1 MAKALVFE
9 FQIKTDDGKSL
20 KPIKV
25 EAKNVNEALMKLGGQ
40 AEKTTKKL
48 RSMSNIVILDGVQSA
63 VQSLQSA
70 MQGLTRAYA
79 IQQEAETKLAS
90 NMRNTIGASD
100 AEIQSIKDLCSA
112 QQQLGVIGDE
122 VQLAGAQELAVHV
135 RRTETL
141 KTLIPAMNDMIA
153 KEKGLSATQESA
165 TNIAKMLGKVMDGQ
179 VTVLRRYGIT
189 ASDAQLEILKLGT
202 EEERAA
208 VLSQL
213 IADKMGGVNRE
224 LAKTSSG
231 QMQQLTNALGDVAE
245 QVGSVATVAM
255 PYVAMAAQLTTA
267 YTGFM
272 KLTTG
277 IKAATTAFVAFNAVT
292 KASVIGVIVAALAGG
307 IAYLSSVTGEA
318 TESVKKLTAAEQA
331 AADAAEAMRS
341 VNSEAAN
348 AGITARTEL
357 EKYIGTIENF
367 KGTKV
372 QEKKLVD
379 ELNAKYGTT
388 MGYFRSLSEWYKA
401 LKANSEAY
409 CKQLVNEAKA
419 RLLADQIAKQEMA
432 AHDLVYDENGNKRK
446 YDNKRET
453 EEREGVYET
462 SHSKHKNWKRKWKVG
477 IAGTSEVEKKQAE
490 YNQII
495 QNINHSREQ
504 LQELLQQPVEMP
516 VMGSATPVGGE
527 GGAGGSALSKIIN
540 PEGLAENFT
549 NLQQFEN
556 RLSFLRESAKTASH
570 EQLMVIQ
577 QMIEETERLKDIFEG
592 KSEDFKW
599 GSDGGTIRKV
609 RKLEP
614 TAITIPVKIVAEP
627 PKDLEG
633 TGSVNE
639 EMKETVKASDLVSQ
653 SLGGVSSIIGNLSG
667 TLGESAGAW
676 TNYIANILQSVS
688 KAIPALTALTAAKAA
703 ASAADVPIIG
713 YIAAGA
719 AIASV
724 LASFAALPK
733 FADGGIAYGPTVGL
747 FGEYPGAA
755 NNPEVVAPLN
765 RLQSLIEPAWSGMPD
780 SLITRVSG
788 RDLEII
794 LRKRNRFKSR
804 I

>member
-40 AEKTTKKL
+40 AEKATKKL

-135 RRTETL
+135 RHTETL

-189 ASDAQLEILKLGT
+189 ASDAQLEVLKLGT

-231 QMQQLTNALGDVAE
+231 QVQQLTNAMGDLGE
-245 QVGSVATVAM
+245 QVGGVLTKVQ

-267 YTGFM
+267 TTGFI

-277 IKAATTAFVAFNAVT
+277 IKGATTAFMAFNAVT
-292 KASVIGVIVAALAGG
+292 KASIVGGIVAALAGG
-307 IAYLSSVTGEA
+307 MAYLSSVTGEA

-331 AADAAEAMRS
+331 AADAAEAMRR
-341 VNSEAAN
+341 VNTEAAN

-432 AHDLVYDENGNKRK
+432 AHDIVYDENGNKRQ
-446 YDNKRET
+446 YDNKREVTKVTKGSKYFGKADEVYHT
-453 EEREGVYET
+453 EY
-462 SHSKHKNWKRKWKVG
+462 VG

-516 VMGSATPVGGE
+516 VMGSATPVGFAGGE
-527 GGAGGSALSKIIN
+527 GGPALSKIIN

-577 QMIEETERLKDIFEG
+577 EMIEETERLKDIFEG

-599 GSDGGTIRKV
+599 GSNGGTIRKV
-609 RKLEP
+609 RKLET
-614 TAITIPVKIVAEP
+614 TAITIPAKIVAEP

-633 TGSVNE
+633 TGSLSE

-733 FADGGIAYGPTVGL
+733 FAEGGIAYGPTVGL

-765 RLQSLIEPAWSGMPD
+765 KLQSLIEPAWSGMPD
-780 SLITRVSG
+780 SLTTRVSG

-794 LRKRNRFKSR
+794 LRKWNRFKSR

>member
-1 MAKALVFE
+1 MVTIA
-9 FQIKTDDGKSL
+9 
-20 KPIKV
+20 
-25 EAKNVNEALMKLGGQ
+25 
-40 AEKTTKKL
+40 
-48 RSMSNIVILDGVQSA
+48 DGVQSA

-135 RRTETL
+135 RHTETL

-231 QMQQLTNALGDVAE
+231 QVQQLTNAMGDLGE
-245 QVGSVATVAM
+245 QVGGVLTKVQ
-255 PYVAMAAQLTTA
+255 PYVAMAAHLTTA
-267 YTGFM
+267 TTGFI

-277 IKAATTAFVAFNAVT
+277 IKGATTAFMAFNAVT
-292 KASVIGVIVAALAGG
+292 KASIVGVIVAALAGG

-331 AADAAEAMRS
+331 AADAAEAMRR
-341 VNSEAAN
+341 VNTEAAN

-432 AHDLVYDENGNKRK
+432 AHDIVYDENGNKRQ

-453 EEREGVYET
+453 EERTGKYYAG
-462 SHSKHKNWKRKWKVG
+462 HRKRWLVG
-477 IAGTSEVEKKQAE
+477 KTGTSEVEKKQAE

-504 LQELLQQPVEMP
+504 LQEILQQPVEMP
-516 VMGSATPVGGE
+516 VMGSATPVGFAGGE
-527 GGAGGSALSKIIN
+527 GGPALSKIIN

-577 QMIEETERLKDIFEG
+577 EMIEETERLKDIFEG

-599 GSDGGTIRKV
+599 GSNGGTIRKV
-609 RKLEP
+609 RKLET
-614 TAITIPVKIVAEP
+614 TAITIPAKIVAEP

-633 TGSVNE
+633 TGSLSE

-733 FADGGIAYGPTVGL
+733 FAEGGIVYGPTVGL

-765 RLQSLIEPAWSGMPD
+765 KLQSLIEPAWSGMPD
-780 SLITRVSG
+780 SLITRISG

>member
-40 AEKTTKKL
+40 AEKATKKL

-135 RRTETL
+135 RHTETL

-189 ASDAQLEILKLGT
+189 ASDAQLEVLKLGT

-231 QMQQLTNALGDVAE
+231 QVQQLTNAMGDLGE
-245 QVGSVATVAM
+245 QVGGVLTKVQ

-267 YTGFM
+267 TTGFI

-277 IKAATTAFVAFNAVT
+277 IKGATTAFMAFNAVT
-292 KASVIGVIVAALAGG
+292 KASIVGGIVAALAGG

-331 AADAAEAMRS
+331 AADAAEAMRR
-341 VNSEAAN
+341 VNTEAAN

-432 AHDLVYDENGNKRK
+432 AHDIVYDENGNKRQ
-446 YDNKRET
+446 YDNKREVTKVTKGSKYFGKADEVYHT
-453 EEREGVYET
+453 EY
-462 SHSKHKNWKRKWKVG
+462 VG
-477 IAGTSEVEKKQAE
+477 IAGTSEVEQKQAE

-516 VMGSATPVGGE
+516 VMGSATPVGFAGGE
-527 GGAGGSALSKIIN
+527 GGPALSKIIN

-577 QMIEETERLKDIFEG
+577 EMIEETERLKDIFEG

-599 GSDGGTIRKV
+599 GSNGGTIRKV
-609 RKLEP
+609 RKLET
-614 TAITIPVKIVAEP
+614 TAITIPAKIVAEP

-633 TGSVNE
+633 TGSLSE

-733 FADGGIAYGPTVGL
+733 FAEGGIAYGPTVGL

-765 RLQSLIEPAWSGMPD
+765 TLQSLIEPAWSGMPD
-780 SLITRVSG
+780 SLTTRVSG
-788 RDLEII
+788 HDLEII

>member
-40 AEKTTKKL
+40 AEKATKKL

-135 RRTETL
+135 RHTETL

-165 TNIAKMLGKVMDGQ
+165 TNIAKILGKVMDGQ

-231 QMQQLTNALGDVAE
+231 QVQQLTNAMGDLGE
-245 QVGSVATVAM
+245 QVGGVLTKVQ

-267 YTGFM
+267 TTGFI

-277 IKAATTAFVAFNAVT
+277 IKGATTAFMAFNAVT
-292 KASVIGVIVAALAGG
+292 KASIVGGIVAALAGG
-307 IAYLSSVTGEA
+307 MAYLSSVTGEA

-432 AHDLVYDENGNKRK
+432 AHDIVYDENGNKRQ

-453 EEREGVYET
+453 EERTGEYYAG
-462 SHSKHKNWKRKWKVG
+462 HRKRWLVG
-477 IAGTSEVEKKQAE
+477 KTGTSEVEQKQAE

-516 VMGSATPVGGE
+516 VMGSATPVGFAGGE
-527 GGAGGSALSKIIN
+527 GGPALSKIIN

-577 QMIEETERLKDIFEG
+577 EMIEETERLKDIFEG

-599 GSDGGTIRKV
+599 GSNGGTIRKV
-609 RKLEP
+609 RKLET
-614 TAITIPVKIVAEP
+614 TAITIPAKIVAEA
-627 PKDLEG
+627 PKDLED
-633 TGSVNE
+633 TGSLNE

-653 SLGGVSSIIGNLSG
+653 SLDGVSSIIGNLSG

-733 FADGGIAYGPTVGL
+733 FAEGGIAYGPTVGL

-765 RLQSLIEPAWSGMPD
+765 KLQSLIEPAWSGMPD
-780 SLITRVSG
+780 SLITRISG

>member
-40 AEKTTKKL
+40 AEKATKKL

-135 RRTETL
+135 RHTETL

-189 ASDAQLEILKLGT
+189 ASDAQLEVLKLGT

-231 QMQQLTNALGDVAE
+231 QVQQLTNAMGDLGE
-245 QVGSVATVAM
+245 QVGGVLTKVQ

-267 YTGFM
+267 TTGFI

-277 IKAATTAFVAFNAVT
+277 IKGATTAFMAFNAVT
-292 KASVIGVIVAALAGG
+292 KASIVGVIVAALAGG

-331 AADAAEAMRS
+331 AADAAEAMRR
-341 VNSEAAN
+341 VNTEAAN

-432 AHDLVYDENGNKRK
+432 AHDIVYDENGNKRQ
-446 YDNKRET
+446 YDNKREVTKVTKGSKYFGKADEVYHT
-453 EEREGVYET
+453 EY
-462 SHSKHKNWKRKWKVG
+462 VG

-516 VMGSATPVGGE
+516 VMGSATPVGFAGGE
-527 GGAGGSALSKIIN
+527 GGSALSKIIN

-577 QMIEETERLKDIFEG
+577 EMIEETERLKDIFEG

-599 GSDGGTIRKV
+599 GSNGGTIRKV
-609 RKLEP
+609 RKLET
-614 TAITIPVKIVAEP
+614 TAITIPAKIVAEP

-633 TGSVNE
+633 TGSLSE

-688 KAIPALTALTAAKAA
+688 QAIPALTALTAAKAA

-733 FADGGIAYGPTVGL
+733 FAEGGIAYGPTVGL

-765 RLQSLIEPAWSGMPD
+765 KLQSLIEPAWSGMPD
-780 SLITRVSG
+780 SLITRISG

-794 LRKRNRFKSR
+794 LRKWNRFKSR

>member
-40 AEKTTKKL
+40 AEKATKKL

-135 RRTETL
+135 RHTETL

-189 ASDAQLEILKLGT
+189 ASDAQLEVLKLGT

-231 QMQQLTNALGDVAE
+231 QVQQLTNAMGDLGE
-245 QVGSVATVAM
+245 QVGGVLTKVQ

-267 YTGFM
+267 TTGFI

-277 IKAATTAFVAFNAVT
+277 IKGATTAFMAFNAVT
-292 KASVIGVIVAALAGG
+292 KASIVGVIVAALAGG

-331 AADAAEAMRS
+331 AADAAEAMRR
-341 VNSEAAN
+341 VNTEAAN

-432 AHDLVYDENGNKRK
+432 AHDIVYDENGNKRQ
-446 YDNKRET
+446 YDNKREVTKVTKGSKYFGKADEVYHT
-453 EEREGVYET
+453 EY
-462 SHSKHKNWKRKWKVG
+462 VG

-516 VMGSATPVGGE
+516 VMGSATPVGFAGGE
-527 GGAGGSALSKIIN
+527 GGPALSKIIN

-577 QMIEETERLKDIFEG
+577 EMIEETERLKDIFEG

-599 GSDGGTIRKV
+599 GSNGGTIRKV
-609 RKLEP
+609 RKLET
-614 TAITIPVKIVAEP
+614 TAITIPAKIVAEP

-633 TGSVNE
+633 TGSLSE

-676 TNYIANILQSVS
+676 TNYIANIIQSVS

-733 FADGGIAYGPTVGL
+733 FAEGGIAYGPTVGL

-765 RLQSLIEPAWSGMPD
+765 KLQSLIEPAWSGMPD
-780 SLITRVSG
+780 SLTTRVSG

>member
-40 AEKTTKKL
+40 AEKATKKL

-135 RRTETL
+135 RHTETL

-189 ASDAQLEILKLGT
+189 ASDAQLEVLKLGT

-231 QMQQLTNALGDVAE
+231 QVQQLTNALGDLGE
-245 QVGSVATVAM
+245 QVGGVLTKVQ

-267 YTGFM
+267 TTGFI

-277 IKAATTAFVAFNAVT
+277 IKGATTAFMAFNAVT
-292 KASVIGVIVAALAGG
+292 KASIVGVIVAALAGG

-331 AADAAEAMRS
+331 AADAAEAMRR
-341 VNSEAAN
+341 VNTEAAN

-401 LKANSEAY
+401 LKANSEGY

-432 AHDLVYDENGNKRK
+432 AHDIVYDENGNKRQ
-446 YDNKRET
+446 YDNKREVTKVTKGSKYFGKADEVYHT
-453 EEREGVYET
+453 EY
-462 SHSKHKNWKRKWKVG
+462 VG

-516 VMGSATPVGGE
+516 VMGSATPVGFAGGE
-527 GGAGGSALSKIIN
+527 GGPALSKIIN

-577 QMIEETERLKDIFEG
+577 EMIEETERLKDIFEG

-599 GSDGGTIRKV
+599 GSNGGTIRKV
-609 RKLEP
+609 RKLET
-614 TAITIPVKIVAEP
+614 TAITIPAKIVAEP

-633 TGSVNE
+633 TGSLSE

-688 KAIPALTALTAAKAA
+688 QAIPALTALTAAKAA

-733 FADGGIAYGPTVGL
+733 FAEGGIAYGPTVGL

-765 RLQSLIEPAWSGMPD
+765 KLQSLIEPAWSGMPD
-780 SLITRVSG
+780 SLTTRVSG

-794 LRKRNRFKSR
+794 LRKQNRFKSR

>member
-40 AEKTTKKL
+40 AEKATKKL

-135 RRTETL
+135 RHTETL

-231 QMQQLTNALGDVAE
+231 QVQQLTNAMGDLGE
-245 QVGSVATVAM
+245 QVGGVLTKVQ

-267 YTGFM
+267 TTGFI

-277 IKAATTAFVAFNAVT
+277 IKGATTAFMAFNAVT
-292 KASVIGVIVAALAGG
+292 KASIVGVIVAALAGG
-307 IAYLSSVTGEA
+307 MAYLSSVTGEA

-331 AADAAEAMRS
+331 AADAAEAMRR
-341 VNSEAAN
+341 VNTEAAN

-409 CKQLVNEAKA
+409 CKQLANEAKA

-432 AHDLVYDENGNKRK
+432 AHDIVYDENGNKRQ

-453 EEREGVYET
+453 EERTGEYYAG
-462 SHSKHKNWKRKWKVG
+462 HRKRWLVG
-477 IAGTSEVEKKQAE
+477 KTGTSEVEKKQAE

-516 VMGSATPVGGE
+516 VMGSATPVGFAGGE
-527 GGAGGSALSKIIN
+527 GGPALSKIIN

-577 QMIEETERLKDIFEG
+577 EMIEETERLKDIFEG

-599 GSDGGTIRKV
+599 GSNGGTIRKV
-609 RKLEP
+609 RKLET
-614 TAITIPVKIVAEP
+614 TAITIPAKIVAEP

-633 TGSVNE
+633 TGSLSE

-653 SLGGVSSIIGNLSG
+653 SLDGVSSIIGNLSG

-733 FADGGIAYGPTVGL
+733 FAEGGIAYGPTVGL

-765 RLQSLIEPAWSGMPD
+765 KLQSLIEPAWSGMPD
-780 SLITRVSG
+780 SLTTRVSG

-794 LRKRNRFKSR
+794 LRKQNRFKSR

>member
-40 AEKTTKKL
+40 AEKATKKL

-135 RRTETL
+135 RHTETL

-189 ASDAQLEILKLGT
+189 ASDAQLEVLKLGT

-231 QMQQLTNALGDVAE
+231 QVQQLTNALGDLGE
-245 QVGSVATVAM
+245 QVGGVLTKVQ

-267 YTGFM
+267 TTGFI

-277 IKAATTAFVAFNAVT
+277 IKGATTAFMAFNAVT
-292 KASVIGVIVAALAGG
+292 KASIVGVIVAALAGG

-331 AADAAEAMRS
+331 AADAAEAMRR
-341 VNSEAAN
+341 VNTEAAN

-432 AHDLVYDENGNKRK
+432 AHDIVYDENGNKRQ
-446 YDNKRET
+446 YDNKREVTKVTKGSKYFGKADEVYHT
-453 EEREGVYET
+453 EY
-462 SHSKHKNWKRKWKVG
+462 VG

-516 VMGSATPVGGE
+516 VMGSATPVGFAGGE
-527 GGAGGSALSKIIN
+527 GGPALSKIIN

-577 QMIEETERLKDIFEG
+577 EMIEETERLKDIFEG

-599 GSDGGTIRKV
+599 GSNGGTIRKV
-609 RKLEP
+609 RKLET
-614 TAITIPVKIVAEP
+614 TAITIPAKIVAEP

-633 TGSVNE
+633 TGSLSE

-676 TNYIANILQSVS
+676 ANYIANILQSVS
-688 KAIPALTALTAAKAA
+688 QAIPALTALTAAKAA

-733 FADGGIAYGPTVGL
+733 FAEGGIAYGPTVGL

-765 RLQSLIEPAWSGMPD
+765 KLQSLIEPAWSGMPD
-780 SLITRVSG
+780 SLTTRVSG

-794 LRKRNRFKSR
+794 LRKWNRFKSR

>member
-40 AEKTTKKL
+40 AEKATKKL

-135 RRTETL
+135 RHTETL

-189 ASDAQLEILKLGT
+189 ASDAQLEVLKLGT
-202 EEERAA
+202 EAERAA

-231 QMQQLTNALGDVAE
+231 QVQQLTNAMGDLGE
-245 QVGSVATVAM
+245 QVGGVLTKVQ

-267 YTGFM
+267 TTGFI

-277 IKAATTAFVAFNAVT
+277 IKGATTAFMAFNAVT
-292 KASVIGVIVAALAGG
+292 KASIVGVIVAALAGG

-318 TESVKKLTAAEQA
+318 TASVKKLSAAEQA
-331 AADAAEAMRS
+331 AADAAEAMRR
-341 VNSEAAN
+341 VNTEAAN

-432 AHDLVYDENGNKRK
+432 AHDIVYDENGNKRQ
-446 YDNKRET
+446 YDNKREVTKVTKGSKYFGKADEVYHT
-453 EEREGVYET
+453 EY
-462 SHSKHKNWKRKWKVG
+462 VG

-516 VMGSATPVGGE
+516 VMGSVTPVGFAGGE
-527 GGAGGSALSKIIN
+527 GGPALSKIIN

-577 QMIEETERLKDIFEG
+577 EMIEETERLKDIFEG

-599 GSDGGTIRKV
+599 GSNGGTIRKV
-609 RKLEP
+609 RKLET
-614 TAITIPVKIVAEP
+614 TAITIPAKIVAEP

-633 TGSVNE
+633 TGSLSE

-733 FADGGIAYGPTVGL
+733 FAEGGIAYGPTVGL

-765 RLQSLIEPAWSGMPD
+765 KLQSLIEPAWSGMPD

-794 LRKRNRFKSR
+794 LRKWNRFKSR

>member
-40 AEKTTKKL
+40 AEKATKKL

-135 RRTETL
+135 RHTETL

-189 ASDAQLEILKLGT
+189 ASDAQLEVLKLGT

-231 QMQQLTNALGDVAE
+231 QVQQLTNALGDLGE
-245 QVGSVATVAM
+245 QVGGVLTKVQ

-267 YTGFM
+267 TTGFI

-277 IKAATTAFVAFNAVT
+277 IKGATTAFMAFNAVT
-292 KASVIGVIVAALAGG
+292 KASIVGVIVAALAGG

-331 AADAAEAMRS
+331 AADAAEAMRR
-341 VNSEAAN
+341 VNTEAAN

-432 AHDLVYDENGNKRK
+432 AHDIVYDENGNKRQ

-453 EEREGVYET
+453 EERTGEYYAG
-462 SHSKHKNWKRKWKVG
+462 HRKRWLVG
-477 IAGTSEVEKKQAE
+477 KTGTSEVEKKQAE

-504 LQELLQQPVEMP
+504 LQEILQQPVEMP
-516 VMGSATPVGGE
+516 VMGSATPVGFAGGE
-527 GGAGGSALSKIIN
+527 GGPALSKIIN

-577 QMIEETERLKDIFEG
+577 EMIEETERLKDIFEG

-599 GSDGGTIRKV
+599 GSNGGTIRKV
-609 RKLEP
+609 RKLET
-614 TAITIPVKIVAEP
+614 TAITIPAKIVAEP

-633 TGSVNE
+633 TGSLSE

-733 FADGGIAYGPTVGL
+733 FAEGGIVYGPTVGL

-765 RLQSLIEPAWSGMPD
+765 DLQSLIEPAWSGMPD
-780 SLITRVSG
+780 SLTTRVSG

-794 LRKRNRFKSR
+794 LRKHNRFKSR

>member
-40 AEKTTKKL
+40 AEKATKKL

-135 RRTETL
+135 RHTETL

-189 ASDAQLEILKLGT
+189 ASDAQLEVLKLGT

-231 QMQQLTNALGDVAE
+231 QVQQLTNALGDLGE
-245 QVGSVATVAM
+245 QVGGVLTKVQ

-267 YTGFM
+267 TTGFI

-277 IKAATTAFVAFNAVT
+277 IKGATTAFMAFNAVT
-292 KASVIGVIVAALAGG
+292 KASIVGVIVAALAGG

-331 AADAAEAMRS
+331 AADAAEAMRR
-341 VNSEAAN
+341 VNTEAAN

-432 AHDLVYDENGNKRK
+432 AHDIVYDENGNKRK

-453 EEREGVYET
+453 EERTGEYYAG
-462 SHSKHKNWKRKWKVG
+462 HRKRWLVG
-477 IAGTSEVEKKQAE
+477 KTGTSEVEKKQAE

-516 VMGSATPVGGE
+516 VMGSATPVGFAGGE
-527 GGAGGSALSKIIN
+527 GGPALSKIIN

-577 QMIEETERLKDIFEG
+577 EMIEETERLKDIFEG

-599 GSDGGTIRKV
+599 GSNGGTIRKV
-609 RKLEP
+609 RKLET
-614 TAITIPVKIVAEP
+614 TAITIPAKIVAEP

-633 TGSVNE
+633 TGSLSE

-733 FADGGIAYGPTVGL
+733 FAEGGIAYGPTVGL

-765 RLQSLIEPAWSGMPD
+765 KLQSLIEPAWSGMPD
-780 SLITRVSG
+780 SLITRISG

>member
-40 AEKTTKKL
+40 AEKATKKL

-135 RRTETL
+135 RHTETL

-231 QMQQLTNALGDVAE
+231 QVQQLTNAMGDLGE
-245 QVGSVATVAM
+245 QVGGVLTKVQ

-267 YTGFM
+267 TTGFI
-272 KLTTG
+272 KLTTV
-277 IKAATTAFVAFNAVT
+277 IKGATTAFMAFNAVT
-292 KASVIGVIVAALAGG
+292 KASIVGVIVAALAGG

-331 AADAAEAMRS
+331 AADAAEAMRR
-341 VNSEAAN
+341 VNTEAAN

-432 AHDLVYDENGNKRK
+432 AHDIVYDENGNKRQ
-446 YDNKRET
+446 YDNKREVTKVTKGSKYFGKADEVYHT
-453 EEREGVYET
+453 EY
-462 SHSKHKNWKRKWKVG
+462 VG

-516 VMGSATPVGGE
+516 VMGSATPVGFAGGE
-527 GGAGGSALSKIIN
+527 GGPALSKIIN

-577 QMIEETERLKDIFEG
+577 EMIEETERLKDIFEG

-599 GSDGGTIRKV
+599 GSNGGTIRKV
-609 RKLEP
+609 RKLET
-614 TAITIPVKIVAEP
+614 TAITIPAKIVAEP

-633 TGSVNE
+633 TGSLSE

-676 TNYIANILQSVS
+676 ANYIANILQSVS

-733 FADGGIAYGPTVGL
+733 FAEGGIAYGPTVGL

-765 RLQSLIEPAWSGMPD
+765 KLQSLIEPAWSGMPD
-780 SLITRVSG
+780 SLITRISG

-794 LRKRNRFKSR
+794 LRKWNRFKSR

>member
-40 AEKTTKKL
+40 AEKATKKL

-135 RRTETL
+135 RHTETL

-189 ASDAQLEILKLGT
+189 ASDAQLEVLKLGT

-231 QMQQLTNALGDVAE
+231 QVQQLTNALGDLGE
-245 QVGSVATVAM
+245 QVGGVLTKVQ

-267 YTGFM
+267 TTGFI

-277 IKAATTAFVAFNAVT
+277 IKGATTAFMAFNAVT
-292 KASVIGVIVAALAGG
+292 KASIVGVIVAALAGG

-331 AADAAEAMRS
+331 AADAAEAMRR
-341 VNSEAAN
+341 VNTEAAN

-432 AHDLVYDENGNKRK
+432 AHDIVYDENGNKRQ
-446 YDNKRET
+446 YDNKREVTKVTKGSKYFGKADEVYHT
-453 EEREGVYET
+453 EY
-462 SHSKHKNWKRKWKVG
+462 VG
-477 IAGTSEVEKKQAE
+477 IAGTSEVEQKQAE

-516 VMGSATPVGGE
+516 VMGSATPVGFAGGE
-527 GGAGGSALSKIIN
+527 GGPALSKIIN

-577 QMIEETERLKDIFEG
+577 EMIEETERLKDIFEG

-599 GSDGGTIRKV
+599 GSNGGTIRKV
-609 RKLEP
+609 RKLET
-614 TAITIPVKIVAEP
+614 TAITIPAKIVAEP

-633 TGSVNE
+633 TGSLSK

-733 FADGGIAYGPTVGL
+733 FAEGGIAYGPTVGL

-765 RLQSLIEPAWSGMPD
+765 KLQSLIEPAWSGMPD
-780 SLITRVSG
+780 SLTTRVSG

-794 LRKRNRFKSR
+794 LRKWNRFKSR

>member
-1 MAKALVFE
+1 MITIA
-9 FQIKTDDGKSL
+9 
-20 KPIKV
+20 
-25 EAKNVNEALMKLGGQ
+25 
-40 AEKTTKKL
+40 
-48 RSMSNIVILDGVQSA
+48 DGVQSA

-135 RRTETL
+135 RHTETL

-165 TNIAKMLGKVMDGQ
+165 TNIAKILGKVMDGQ

-189 ASDAQLEILKLGT
+189 ASDAQLEILKFGT

-231 QMQQLTNALGDVAE
+231 QVQQLTNALGDLGE
-245 QVGSVATVAM
+245 QVGGVLTKVQ

-267 YTGFM
+267 TTGFI

-277 IKAATTAFVAFNAVT
+277 IKGATTAFMAFNAVT
-292 KASVIGVIVAALAGG
+292 KASIVGVIVAALAGG

-331 AADAAEAMRS
+331 AADAAEAMRR
-341 VNSEAAN
+341 VNTEAAN

-432 AHDLVYDENGNKRK
+432 AHDIVYDENGNKRQ

-453 EEREGVYET
+453 EERTGEYYAG
-462 SHSKHKNWKRKWKVG
+462 HRKRWLVG
-477 IAGTSEVEKKQAE
+477 KTGTSEVEKKQAE

-516 VMGSATPVGGE
+516 VMGSATPVGFAGGE
-527 GGAGGSALSKIIN
+527 GGPALSKIIN

-577 QMIEETERLKDIFEG
+577 EMIEETERLKDIFEG

-599 GSDGGTIRKV
+599 GSNGGTIRKV
-609 RKLEP
+609 RKLET
-614 TAITIPVKIVAEP
+614 TAITIPAKIVAEP

-633 TGSVNE
+633 TGSLSE

-653 SLGGVSSIIGNLSG
+653 SLDGVSSIIGNLSG

-733 FADGGIAYGPTVGL
+733 FAEGGIAYGPTVGL

-765 RLQSLIEPAWSGMPD
+765 KLQSLIEPAWSGMPD
-780 SLITRVSG
+780 SLITRISG

>member
-40 AEKTTKKL
+40 AEKATKKL

-135 RRTETL
+135 RHTETL

-165 TNIAKMLGKVMDGQ
+165 TNIAKILGKVMDGQ

-231 QMQQLTNALGDVAE
+231 QVQQLTNAMGDLGE
-245 QVGSVATVAM
+245 QVGGVLTKVQ

-267 YTGFM
+267 TTGFI

-277 IKAATTAFVAFNAVT
+277 IKGATTAFMAFNAVT
-292 KASVIGVIVAALAGG
+292 KASIVGVIVAALAGG

-331 AADAAEAMRS
+331 AADAAEAMRR
-341 VNSEAAN
+341 VNTEAAN

-432 AHDLVYDENGNKRK
+432 AHDIVYDENGNKRQ
-446 YDNKRET
+446 YDNKREVTKVTKGSKYFGKADEVYHT
-453 EEREGVYET
+453 EY
-462 SHSKHKNWKRKWKVG
+462 VG

-516 VMGSATPVGGE
+516 VMGSATPVGFAGGE
-527 GGAGGSALSKIIN
+527 GGPALSKIIN

-577 QMIEETERLKDIFEG
+577 EMIEETERLKDIFEG

-599 GSDGGTIRKV
+599 GSNGGTIRKV
-609 RKLEP
+609 RKLET
-614 TAITIPVKIVAEP
+614 TAITIPAKIVAEP

-633 TGSVNE
+633 TGSLSE

-676 TNYIANILQSVS
+676 TNYIVNILQSVS

-733 FADGGIAYGPTVGL
+733 FAEGGIAYGPTVGL

-765 RLQSLIEPAWSGMPD
+765 DLQSLIEPAWSGMPD
-780 SLITRVSG
+780 SLTTRVSG

-794 LRKRNRFKSR
+794 LRKQNRFKSR

>member
-40 AEKTTKKL
+40 AEKATKKL

-135 RRTETL
+135 RHTETL

-165 TNIAKMLGKVMDGQ
+165 TNIAKILGKVMDGQ

-231 QMQQLTNALGDVAE
+231 QVQQLTNAMGDLGE
-245 QVGSVATVAM
+245 QVGGVLTKVQ

-267 YTGFM
+267 TTGFI

-277 IKAATTAFVAFNAVT
+277 IKGATTAFMAFNAVT
-292 KASVIGVIVAALAGG
+292 KASIVGVIVAALAGG

-331 AADAAEAMRS
+331 AADAAEAMRR
-341 VNSEAAN
+341 VNTEAAN

-432 AHDLVYDENGNKRK
+432 AHDIVYDENGNKRQ
-446 YDNKRET
+446 YDNKREVTKVTKGSKYFGKADEVYHT
-453 EEREGVYET
+453 EY
-462 SHSKHKNWKRKWKVG
+462 VG

-516 VMGSATPVGGE
+516 VMGSATPVGFAGGE
-527 GGAGGSALSKIIN
+527 GGPALSKIIN

-577 QMIEETERLKDIFEG
+577 EMIEETERLKDIFEG

-599 GSDGGTIRKV
+599 GSNGGTIRKV
-609 RKLEP
+609 RKLET
-614 TAITIPVKIVAEP
+614 TAITIPAKIVAEP

-633 TGSVNE
+633 TGSLSE

-688 KAIPALTALTAAKAA
+688 TAIPALTALTAAKAA

-733 FADGGIAYGPTVGL
+733 FAEGGIAYGPTVGL

-765 RLQSLIEPAWSGMPD
+765 KLQSLIEPAWSGMPD
-780 SLITRVSG
+780 SLITRISG

>member
-40 AEKTTKKL
+40 AEKATKKL

-135 RRTETL
+135 RHTETL

-189 ASDAQLEILKLGT
+189 ASDAQLEVLKLGT
-202 EEERAA
+202 EAERAA

-231 QMQQLTNALGDVAE
+231 QVQQLTNAMGDLGE
-245 QVGSVATVAM
+245 QVGGVLTKVQ

-267 YTGFM
+267 TTGFI

-277 IKAATTAFVAFNAVT
+277 IKGATTAFMAFNAVT
-292 KASVIGVIVAALAGG
+292 KASIVGVIVAALAGG

-331 AADAAEAMRS
+331 AADAAEAMRR
-341 VNSEAAN
+341 VNTEAAN

-432 AHDLVYDENGNKRK
+432 AHDIVYDENGNKRQ
-446 YDNKRET
+446 YDNKREVTKVTKGSKYFGKANEVYHT
-453 EEREGVYET
+453 EY
-462 SHSKHKNWKRKWKVG
+462 VG
-477 IAGTSEVEKKQAE
+477 IAGTSEVEQKQAE

-516 VMGSATPVGGE
+516 VMGSATPVGFAGGE
-527 GGAGGSALSKIIN
+527 GGPALSKIIN

-577 QMIEETERLKDIFEG
+577 EMIEETERLKDIFEG

-599 GSDGGTIRKV
+599 GSNGGTIRKV
-609 RKLEP
+609 RKLET
-614 TAITIPVKIVAEP
+614 TAITIPAKIVAEP

-633 TGSVNE
+633 TGSLSE

-733 FADGGIAYGPTVGL
+733 FAEGGIAYGPTVGL

-765 RLQSLIEPAWSGMPD
+765 KLQSLIEPAWSGMPD
-780 SLITRVSG
+780 SLTTRVSG

-794 LRKRNRFKSR
+794 LRKQNRFKSR

>member
-40 AEKTTKKL
+40 AEKATKKL

-135 RRTETL
+135 RHTETL

-189 ASDAQLEILKLGT
+189 ASDAQLEVLKLGT

-231 QMQQLTNALGDVAE
+231 QVQQLTNALGDLGE
-245 QVGSVATVAM
+245 QVGGVLTKVQ

-267 YTGFM
+267 TTGFI

-277 IKAATTAFVAFNAVT
+277 IKGATTAFMAFNAVT
-292 KASVIGVIVAALAGG
+292 KASIVGVIVAALAGG

-318 TESVKKLTAAEQA
+318 TESVKKFTAAEQA
-331 AADAAEAMRS
+331 AADAAEAMRR
-341 VNSEAAN
+341 VNTEAAN

-432 AHDLVYDENGNKRK
+432 AHDIVYDENGNKRQ
-446 YDNKRET
+446 YDNKREVTKVTKGSKYFGKADEVYHT
-453 EEREGVYET
+453 EY
-462 SHSKHKNWKRKWKVG
+462 VG
-477 IAGTSEVEKKQAE
+477 IAGTSEVEQKQAE

-516 VMGSATPVGGE
+516 VMGSATPVGFAGGE
-527 GGAGGSALSKIIN
+527 GGPALSKIIN

-577 QMIEETERLKDIFEG
+577 EMIEETERLKDIFEG

-599 GSDGGTIRKV
+599 GSNGGTIRKV
-609 RKLEP
+609 RKLET
-614 TAITIPVKIVAEP
+614 TAITIPAKIVAEP

-633 TGSVNE
+633 TGSLSE

-703 ASAADVPIIG
+703 ASAAGVPIIG

-733 FADGGIAYGPTVGL
+733 FAEGGIAYGPTVGL

-765 RLQSLIEPAWSGMPD
+765 KLQSLIEPAWSGMPD
-780 SLITRVSG
+780 SLITRISG

>member
-40 AEKTTKKL
+40 AEKATKKL

-135 RRTETL
+135 RHTETL

-189 ASDAQLEILKLGT
+189 ASDAQLEVLKLGT
-202 EEERAA
+202 EAERAA

-231 QMQQLTNALGDVAE
+231 QVQQLTNAMGDLGE
-245 QVGSVATVAM
+245 QVGGVLTKVQ

-267 YTGFM
+267 TTGFI

-277 IKAATTAFVAFNAVT
+277 IKGATTAFMAFNAVT
-292 KASVIGVIVAALAGG
+292 KASIVGVIVAALAGG

-331 AADAAEAMRS
+331 AADAAEAMRR
-341 VNSEAAN
+341 VNTEAAH

-432 AHDLVYDENGNKRK
+432 AHDIVYDENGNKRQ
-446 YDNKRET
+446 YDNKREVTKVTKGSKYFGKADEVYHT
-453 EEREGVYET
+453 EY
-462 SHSKHKNWKRKWKVG
+462 VG
-477 IAGTSEVEKKQAE
+477 IAGTSEVEQKQAE

-516 VMGSATPVGGE
+516 VMGSATPVGFAGGE
-527 GGAGGSALSKIIN
+527 GGPALSKIIN

-577 QMIEETERLKDIFEG
+577 EMIEETERLKDIFEG

-599 GSDGGTIRKV
+599 GSNGGTIRKV
-609 RKLEP
+609 RKLET
-614 TAITIPVKIVAEP
+614 TAITIPAKIVAEP

-633 TGSVNE
+633 TGSLSE

-653 SLGGVSSIIGNLSG
+653 SLDGVSSIIGNLSG

-733 FADGGIAYGPTVGL
+733 FAEGGIAYGPTVGL

-765 RLQSLIEPAWSGMPD
+765 KLQSLIEPAWSGMPD
-780 SLITRVSG
+780 SLVARVSG
-788 RDLEII
+788 RDLEFI
-794 LRKRNRFKSR
+794 LRKQNRFKSR

>member
-40 AEKTTKKL
+40 AEKATKKL

-135 RRTETL
+135 RHTETL

-189 ASDAQLEILKLGT
+189 ASDAQLEVLKLGT

-231 QMQQLTNALGDVAE
+231 QVQQLTNALGDLGE
-245 QVGSVATVAM
+245 QVGGVLTKVQ

-267 YTGFM
+267 TTGFI

-277 IKAATTAFVAFNAVT
+277 IKGATTAFMAFNAVT
-292 KASVIGVIVAALAGG
+292 KASIVGVIVAALAGG

-331 AADAAEAMRS
+331 AADAAEAMRR
-341 VNSEAAN
+341 VNTEAAN

-432 AHDLVYDENGNKRK
+432 AHDIVYDENGNKRQ
-446 YDNKRET
+446 YDNKREVTKVTKGSKYFGKADEVYHT
-453 EEREGVYET
+453 EY
-462 SHSKHKNWKRKWKVG
+462 VG

-516 VMGSATPVGGE
+516 VMGSATPVGFAGGE
-527 GGAGGSALSKIIN
+527 GGPALSKIIN

-577 QMIEETERLKDIFEG
+577 EMIEETERLKDIFEG

-599 GSDGGTIRKV
+599 GSNGGTIRKV
-609 RKLEP
+609 RKLET
-614 TAITIPVKIVAEP
+614 TAITIPAKIVAEP

-633 TGSVNE
+633 TGSLSE
-639 EMKETVKASDLVSQ
+639 GMKETVKASDLVSQ

-676 TNYIANILQSVS
+676 ANYIANILQSVS
-688 KAIPALTALTAAKAA
+688 QAIPALTALTAAKAA

-733 FADGGIAYGPTVGL
+733 FAEGGIAYGPTVGL

-765 RLQSLIEPAWSGMPD
+765 KLQSLIEPAWSGMPD
-780 SLITRVSG
+780 SLTTRVSG

-794 LRKRNRFKSR
+794 LRKWNRFKSR

>member
-40 AEKTTKKL
+40 AEKATKKL

-135 RRTETL
+135 RHTETL

-231 QMQQLTNALGDVAE
+231 QVQQLTNALGDLGE
-245 QVGSVATVAM
+245 QVGGVLTKVQ

-267 YTGFM
+267 TTGFI

-277 IKAATTAFVAFNAVT
+277 IKGATTAFMAFNAVT
-292 KASVIGVIVAALAGG
+292 KASIVGVIVAALAGG

-331 AADAAEAMRS
+331 AADAAEAMRR
-341 VNSEAAN
+341 VNTEAAN

-432 AHDLVYDENGNKRK
+432 AHDIVYDENGNKRR
-446 YDNKRET
+446 YDNKREVTKVTKGSKYFGKADEVYHT
-453 EEREGVYET
+453 EY
-462 SHSKHKNWKRKWKVG
+462 VG

-516 VMGSATPVGGE
+516 VMGSATPVGFAGGE
-527 GGAGGSALSKIIN
+527 GGPALSKIIN

-577 QMIEETERLKDIFEG
+577 EMIEETERLKDIFEG

-599 GSDGGTIRKV
+599 GSNGGTIRKV
-609 RKLEP
+609 RKLET
-614 TAITIPVKIVAEP
+614 TAITIPAKIVAEP

-633 TGSVNE
+633 TGSLSE

-676 TNYIANILQSVS
+676 TNYIANIIQSVS

-733 FADGGIAYGPTVGL
+733 FAEGGIAYGPTVGL

-765 RLQSLIEPAWSGMPD
+765 KLQSLIEPAWSGMPD
-780 SLITRVSG
+780 SLITRISG

-794 LRKRNRFKSR
+794 LRKWNRFKSR

>member
-40 AEKTTKKL
+40 AEKATKKL

-135 RRTETL
+135 RHTETL

-189 ASDAQLEILKLGT
+189 ASDAQLEVLKLGT

-231 QMQQLTNALGDVAE
+231 QVQQLTNALGDLGE
-245 QVGSVATVAM
+245 QVGGVLTKVQ

-267 YTGFM
+267 TTGFI

-277 IKAATTAFVAFNAVT
+277 IKGATTAFMAFNAVT
-292 KASVIGVIVAALAGG
+292 KASIVGVIVAALAGG

-331 AADAAEAMRS
+331 AADAAEAMRR
-341 VNSEAAN
+341 VNTEAAN

-432 AHDLVYDENGNKRK
+432 AHDIVYDENGNKRQ
-446 YDNKRET
+446 YDNKREVTKVTKGSKYFGKADEVYHT
-453 EEREGVYET
+453 EY
-462 SHSKHKNWKRKWKVG
+462 VG

-516 VMGSATPVGGE
+516 VMGSATPVGFAGGE
-527 GGAGGSALSKIIN
+527 GGPALSKIIN

-577 QMIEETERLKDIFEG
+577 EMIEETERLKDIFEG

-599 GSDGGTIRKV
+599 GSNGGTIRKV
-609 RKLEP
+609 RKLET
-614 TAITIPVKIVAEP
+614 TAITIPAKIVAEP

-633 TGSVNE
+633 TGSLSK

-688 KAIPALTALTAAKAA
+688 QAIPALTALTAAKAA

-733 FADGGIAYGPTVGL
+733 FAEGGIAYGPTVGL

-765 RLQSLIEPAWSGMPD
+765 KLQSLIEPAWSGMPD
-780 SLITRVSG
+780 SLITRISG

-794 LRKRNRFKSR
+794 LRKWNRFKSR

>member
-1 MAKALVFE
+1 MKALQSVC
-9 FQIKTDDGKSL
+9 GS
-20 KPIKV
+20 
-25 EAKNVNEALMKLGGQ
+25 A
-40 AEKTTKKL
+40 AESAKKL
-48 RSMSNIVILDGVQSA
+48 SSISTVAIADGVQSA

-135 RRTETL
+135 RHTETL

-231 QMQQLTNALGDVAE
+231 RVQQLSNALGDVAE

-292 KASVIGVIVAALAGG
+292 KVSVIGVIVAALAGG

-462 SHSKHKNWKRKWKVG
+462 SHYKHKNWKRKWKVG

-516 VMGSATPVGGE
+516 VMGSATPVGFAGGE

-653 SLGGVSSIIGNLSG
+653 SLGSVSSIIGNLSG

-765 RLQSLIEPAWSGMPD
+765 KLQSLIEPAWSGMPD

>member
-40 AEKTTKKL
+40 AEKATKKL

-135 RRTETL
+135 RHTETL

-231 QMQQLTNALGDVAE
+231 QVQQLTNALGDLGE
-245 QVGSVATVAM
+245 QVGGVLTKVQ

-267 YTGFM
+267 TTGFI

-277 IKAATTAFVAFNAVT
+277 IKGATTAFMAFNAVT
-292 KASVIGVIVAALAGG
+292 KASIVGVIVAALAGG

-331 AADAAEAMRS
+331 AADAAEAMRR
-341 VNSEAAN
+341 VNTEAAH

-432 AHDLVYDENGNKRK
+432 AHDIVYDENGNKRQ
-446 YDNKRET
+446 YDNKREVTKVTKGSKYFGKADEVYHT
-453 EEREGVYET
+453 EY
-462 SHSKHKNWKRKWKVG
+462 VG

-516 VMGSATPVGGE
+516 VMGSVTPVGFAGGE
-527 GGAGGSALSKIIN
+527 GGPALSKIIN

-577 QMIEETERLKDIFEG
+577 EMIEETERLKDIFEG

-599 GSDGGTIRKV
+599 GSNGGTIRKV
-609 RKLEP
+609 RKLET
-614 TAITIPVKIVAEP
+614 TAITIPAKIVAEP

-633 TGSVNE
+633 TGSLSE

-676 TNYIANILQSVS
+676 ANYIANILQSVS

-733 FADGGIAYGPTVGL
+733 FAEGGIAYGPTVGL

-765 RLQSLIEPAWSGMPD
+765 KLQSLIEPAWSGMPD
-780 SLITRVSG
+780 SLTTRVSG

-794 LRKRNRFKSR
+794 LRKQNRFKSR

>member
-40 AEKTTKKL
+40 AEKATKKL

-135 RRTETL
+135 RHTETL

-189 ASDAQLEILKLGT
+189 ASDAQLEVLKLGT

-231 QMQQLTNALGDVAE
+231 QVQQLTNAMGDLGE
-245 QVGSVATVAM
+245 QVGGVLTKVQ

-267 YTGFM
+267 TTGFI

-277 IKAATTAFVAFNAVT
+277 IKGATTAFMAFNAVT
-292 KASVIGVIVAALAGG
+292 KASIVGVIVAALAGG

-331 AADAAEAMRS
+331 AADAAEAMRR
-341 VNSEAAN
+341 VNTEAAN

-432 AHDLVYDENGNKRK
+432 AHDIVYDENGNKRQ

-453 EEREGVYET
+453 EERTGEYYAG
-462 SHSKHKNWKRKWKVG
+462 HRKRWLVG
-477 IAGTSEVEKKQAE
+477 KTGTSEVEQKQAE

-516 VMGSATPVGGE
+516 VMGSATPVGFAGGE
-527 GGAGGSALSKIIN
+527 GGPALSKIIN

-577 QMIEETERLKDIFEG
+577 EMIEETERLKDIFEG

-599 GSDGGTIRKV
+599 GSNGGTIRKV
-609 RKLEP
+609 RKLET
-614 TAITIPVKIVAEP
+614 TAITIPAKIVAEP

-633 TGSVNE
+633 TGSLSE

-676 TNYIANILQSVS
+676 TNYIVNILQSVS

-733 FADGGIAYGPTVGL
+733 FAEGGIAYGPTVGL

-765 RLQSLIEPAWSGMPD
+765 KLQSLIEPAWSGMPD
-780 SLITRVSG
+780 SLTTRVSG

-794 LRKRNRFKSR
+794 LRKQNRFKSR

>member
-40 AEKTTKKL
+40 AEKATKKL

-135 RRTETL
+135 RHTETL

-231 QMQQLTNALGDVAE
+231 QVQQLTNAMGDLGE
-245 QVGSVATVAM
+245 QVGGVLTKVQ

-267 YTGFM
+267 TTGFI

-277 IKAATTAFVAFNAVT
+277 IKGATTAFMAFNAVT
-292 KASVIGVIVAALAGG
+292 KASIVGVIVAALAGG

-331 AADAAEAMRS
+331 AADAAEAMRR
-341 VNSEAAN
+341 VNTEAAN

-432 AHDLVYDENGNKRK
+432 AHDIVYDENGNKRQ
-446 YDNKRET
+446 YDNKREVTKVTKGSKYFGKADEVYHT
-453 EEREGVYET
+453 EY
-462 SHSKHKNWKRKWKVG
+462 VG

-516 VMGSATPVGGE
+516 VMGSATPVGFAGGE
-527 GGAGGSALSKIIN
+527 GGPALSKIIN

-577 QMIEETERLKDIFEG
+577 EMIEETERLKDIFEG

-599 GSDGGTIRKV
+599 GSNGGTIRKV
-609 RKLEP
+609 RKLET
-614 TAITIPVKIVAEP
+614 TAITIPAKIVAEP

-633 TGSVNE
+633 TGSLSE

-733 FADGGIAYGPTVGL
+733 FAEGGITYGPTVGL

-755 NNPEVVAPLN
+755 NTPEVGAPLN
-765 RLQSLIEPAWSGMPD
+765 KLQSLIEPAWSGMPD
-780 SLITRVSG
+780 SLITRISG

-794 LRKRNRFKSR
+794 LRKWNRFKSR

>member
-40 AEKTTKKL
+40 AEKATKKL

-135 RRTETL
+135 RHTETL

-231 QMQQLTNALGDVAE
+231 QVQQLTNAMGDLGE
-245 QVGSVATVAM
+245 QVGGVLTKVQ

-267 YTGFM
+267 TTGFI

-277 IKAATTAFVAFNAVT
+277 IKGATTAFMAFNAVT
-292 KASVIGVIVAALAGG
+292 KASIVGVIVAALAGG

-331 AADAAEAMRS
+331 AADAAEAMRR
-341 VNSEAAN
+341 VNTEAAN

-432 AHDLVYDENGNKRK
+432 AHDIVYDENGNKRQ
-446 YDNKRET
+446 YDNKREVTKVTKGSKYFGKADEVYHT
-453 EEREGVYET
+453 EY
-462 SHSKHKNWKRKWKVG
+462 VG

-516 VMGSATPVGGE
+516 VMGSATPVGFAGGE
-527 GGAGGSALSKIIN
+527 GGPALSKIIN

-577 QMIEETERLKDIFEG
+577 EMIEETERLKDIFEG

-599 GSDGGTIRKV
+599 GSNGGTIRKV
-609 RKLEP
+609 RKLET
-614 TAITIPVKIVAEP
+614 TAITIPAKIVAEP

-633 TGSVNE
+633 TGSLSE

-733 FADGGIAYGPTVGL
+733 FAEGGIAYGPTVGL

-755 NNPEVVAPLN
+755 NTPEVGAPLN
-765 RLQSLIEPAWSGMPD
+765 KLQSLIEPAWSGMPD
-780 SLITRVSG
+780 SLITRISG

-794 LRKRNRFKSR
+794 LRKWNRFKSR

>member
-40 AEKTTKKL
+40 AEKATKKL

-135 RRTETL
+135 RHTETL

-231 QMQQLTNALGDVAE
+231 QVQQLTNAMGDLGE
-245 QVGSVATVAM
+245 QVGGVLTKVQ

-267 YTGFM
+267 TTGFI

-277 IKAATTAFVAFNAVT
+277 IKGATTAFMAFNAVT
-292 KASVIGVIVAALAGG
+292 KASIVGVIVAALAGG

-331 AADAAEAMRS
+331 AADAAEAMRR
-341 VNSEAAN
+341 VNTEAAN

-432 AHDLVYDENGNKRK
+432 AHDIVYDENGNKRQ
-446 YDNKRET
+446 YDNKREVTKVTKGSKYFGKADEVYHT
-453 EEREGVYET
+453 EY
-462 SHSKHKNWKRKWKVG
+462 VG

-516 VMGSATPVGGE
+516 VMGSATPVGFAGGE
-527 GGAGGSALSKIIN
+527 GGPALSKIIN

-577 QMIEETERLKDIFEG
+577 EMIEETERLKDIFEG

-599 GSDGGTIRKV
+599 GSNGGTIRKV
-609 RKLEP
+609 RKLET
-614 TAITIPVKIVAEP
+614 TAITIPAKIVAEP

-633 TGSVNE
+633 TGSLSE

-733 FADGGIAYGPTVGL
+733 FAEGGIAYGPTVGL

-765 RLQSLIEPAWSGMPD
+765 KLQSLIEPAWSGMPD
-780 SLITRVSG
+780 SLTTRVSG

-794 LRKRNRFKSR
+794 LRKQNRFKSR

>member
-40 AEKTTKKL
+40 AEKATKKL

-135 RRTETL
+135 RHTETL

-189 ASDAQLEILKLGT
+189 ASDAQLEVLKLGT

-231 QMQQLTNALGDVAE
+231 QVQQLTNAMGDLGE
-245 QVGSVATVAM
+245 QVGGVLTKVQ

-267 YTGFM
+267 TTGFI

-277 IKAATTAFVAFNAVT
+277 IKGATTAFMAFNAVT
-292 KASVIGVIVAALAGG
+292 KASIVGVIVAALAGG

-331 AADAAEAMRS
+331 AADAAEAMRR
-341 VNSEAAN
+341 VNTEAAN

-432 AHDLVYDENGNKRK
+432 AHDIVYDENGNKRQ
-446 YDNKRET
+446 YDNKREVTKVTKGSKYFGKADEVYHT
-453 EEREGVYET
+453 EY
-462 SHSKHKNWKRKWKVG
+462 VG

-516 VMGSATPVGGE
+516 VMGSATPVGFAGGE
-527 GGAGGSALSKIIN
+527 GGPALSKIIN

-577 QMIEETERLKDIFEG
+577 EMIEETERLKDIFEG

-599 GSDGGTIRKV
+599 GSNGGTIRKV
-609 RKLEP
+609 RKLET
-614 TAITIPVKIVAEP
+614 TAITIPAKIVAEP

-633 TGSVNE
+633 TGSLSE

-733 FADGGIAYGPTVGL
+733 FAEGGIAYGPTVGL

-765 RLQSLIEPAWSGMPD
+765 KLQSLIEPAWSGMPD
-780 SLITRVSG
+780 SLTTRVSG

-794 LRKRNRFKSR
+794 LRKQNRFKSR

>member
-40 AEKTTKKL
+40 AEKATKKL

-135 RRTETL
+135 RHTETL

-189 ASDAQLEILKLGT
+189 ASDAQLEVLKLGT

-231 QMQQLTNALGDVAE
+231 QVQQLTNALGDLGE
-245 QVGSVATVAM
+245 QVGGVLTKVQ

-267 YTGFM
+267 TTGFI

-277 IKAATTAFVAFNAVT
+277 IKGATTAFMAFNAVT
-292 KASVIGVIVAALAGG
+292 KASIVGVIVAALAGG

-331 AADAAEAMRS
+331 AADAAEAMRR
-341 VNSEAAN
+341 VNTEAAN

-432 AHDLVYDENGNKRK
+432 AHDIVYDENGNKRQ
-446 YDNKRET
+446 YDNKREVTKVTKGSKYFGKADEVYHT
-453 EEREGVYET
+453 EY
-462 SHSKHKNWKRKWKVG
+462 VG

-516 VMGSATPVGGE
+516 VMGSATPVGFAGGE
-527 GGAGGSALSKIIN
+527 GGPALSKIIN

-577 QMIEETERLKDIFEG
+577 EMIEETERLKDIFEG

-599 GSDGGTIRKV
+599 GSNGGTIRKV
-609 RKLEP
+609 RKLET
-614 TAITIPVKIVAEP
+614 TAITIPAKIVAEP

-633 TGSVNE
+633 TGSLSE

-688 KAIPALTALTAAKAA
+688 TAIPALTALTAAKAA

-733 FADGGIAYGPTVGL
+733 FAEGGIAYGPTVGL

-765 RLQSLIEPAWSGMPD
+765 KLQSLIEPAWSGMPD
-780 SLITRVSG
+780 SLTTRVSG

-794 LRKRNRFKSR
+794 LRKWNRFKSR

>member
-1 MAKALVFE
+1 MVTIA
-9 FQIKTDDGKSL
+9 
-20 KPIKV
+20 
-25 EAKNVNEALMKLGGQ
+25 
-40 AEKTTKKL
+40 
-48 RSMSNIVILDGVQSA
+48 DGVQSA

-135 RRTETL
+135 RHTETL

-231 QMQQLTNALGDVAE
+231 QVQQLTNAMGDLGE
-245 QVGSVATVAM
+245 QVGGVLTKVQ
-255 PYVAMAAQLTTA
+255 PYVAMAAHLTTA
-267 YTGFM
+267 TTGFI

-277 IKAATTAFVAFNAVT
+277 IKGATTAFMAFNAVT
-292 KASVIGVIVAALAGG
+292 KASIVGVIVAALAGG

-331 AADAAEAMRS
+331 AADAAEAMRR
-341 VNSEAAN
+341 VNTEAAN

-432 AHDLVYDENGNKRK
+432 AHDIVYDENGNKRQ

-453 EEREGVYET
+453 EERTGKYYAG
-462 SHSKHKNWKRKWKVG
+462 HRKRWLVG
-477 IAGTSEVEKKQAE
+477 KTGTSEVEKKQAE

-516 VMGSATPVGGE
+516 VMGSATPVGFAGGE
-527 GGAGGSALSKIIN
+527 GGPALSKIIN

-577 QMIEETERLKDIFEG
+577 EMIEETERLKDIFEG

-599 GSDGGTIRKV
+599 GSNGGTIRKV
-609 RKLEP
+609 RKLET
-614 TAITIPVKIVAEP
+614 TAITIPAKIVAEP

-633 TGSVNE
+633 TGSLSE

-733 FADGGIAYGPTVGL
+733 FAEGGIAYGPTVGL

-755 NNPEVVAPLN
+755 NNPEVVAPLKD
-765 RLQSLIEPAWSGMPD
+765 LQSLIEPAWSGMPD
-780 SLITRVSG
+780 SLTTRVSG

-794 LRKRNRFKSR
+794 LRKQNRFKSR

>member
-40 AEKTTKKL
+40 AEKATKKL

-135 RRTETL
+135 RHTETL

-189 ASDAQLEILKLGT
+189 ASDAQLEVLKLGT
-202 EEERAA
+202 EAERAA

-231 QMQQLTNALGDVAE
+231 QVQQLTNALGDLGE
-245 QVGSVATVAM
+245 QVGGVLTKVQ

-267 YTGFM
+267 TTGFI

-277 IKAATTAFVAFNAVT
+277 IKGATTAFMAFNAVT
-292 KASVIGVIVAALAGG
+292 KASIVGVIVAALAGG

-331 AADAAEAMRS
+331 AADAAEAMRR
-341 VNSEAAN
+341 VNTEAAN

-432 AHDLVYDENGNKRK
+432 AHDIVYDENGNKRQ
-446 YDNKRET
+446 YDNKREVTKVTKGSKYFGKADEVYHT
-453 EEREGVYET
+453 EY
-462 SHSKHKNWKRKWKVG
+462 VG

-516 VMGSATPVGGE
+516 VMGSATPVGFAGGE
-527 GGAGGSALSKIIN
+527 GGPALSKIIN

-570 EQLMVIQ
+570 EQLMVIRE
-577 QMIEETERLKDIFEG
+577 MIEETERLKDIFEG

-599 GSDGGTIRKV
+599 GSNGGTIRKV
-609 RKLEP
+609 RKLET
-614 TAITIPVKIVAEP
+614 TAITIPAKIVAEP

-633 TGSVNE
+633 TGSLSE

-688 KAIPALTALTAAKAA
+688 TAIPALAALTAAKAA
-703 ASAADVPIIG
+703 ASAAEVPIIG

-733 FADGGIAYGPTVGL
+733 FAEGGIAYGPTVGL

-765 RLQSLIEPAWSGMPD
+765 KLQSLIEPAWSGMPD
-780 SLITRVSG
+780 SLITRISG

-794 LRKRNRFKSR
+794 LRKWNRFKSR

>member
-40 AEKTTKKL
+40 AEKATKKL

-135 RRTETL
+135 RHTETL

-189 ASDAQLEILKLGT
+189 ASDAQLEVLKLGT

-231 QMQQLTNALGDVAE
+231 QVQQLTNALGDLGE
-245 QVGSVATVAM
+245 QVGGVLTKVQ

-267 YTGFM
+267 TTGFI

-277 IKAATTAFVAFNAVT
+277 IKGATTAFMAFNAVT
-292 KASVIGVIVAALAGG
+292 KASIVGVIVAALAGG

-331 AADAAEAMRS
+331 AADAAEAMRR
-341 VNSEAAN
+341 VNTEAAN

-432 AHDLVYDENGNKRK
+432 AHDIVYDENGNKRQ

-453 EEREGVYET
+453 EERTGEYYAG
-462 SHSKHKNWKRKWKVG
+462 HRKRWLVG
-477 IAGTSEVEKKQAE
+477 KTGTSEVEKKQAE

-516 VMGSATPVGGE
+516 VMGSATPVGFAGGE
-527 GGAGGSALSKIIN
+527 GGPALSKIIN

-577 QMIEETERLKDIFEG
+577 EMIEETERLKDIFEG

-599 GSDGGTIRKV
+599 GSNGGTIRKV
-609 RKLEP
+609 RKLET
-614 TAITIPVKIVAEP
+614 TAITIPAKIVAEP

-633 TGSVNE
+633 TGSLSE

-733 FADGGIAYGPTVGL
+733 FAEGGIVYGPTVGL

-765 RLQSLIEPAWSGMPD
+765 DLQSLIEPAWSGMPD
-780 SLITRVSG
+780 SLTTRVSG

-794 LRKRNRFKSR
+794 LRKWNRFKSR

>member
-40 AEKTTKKL
+40 AEKATKKL

-135 RRTETL
+135 RHTETL

-153 KEKGLSATQESA
+153 KEKGLNATQESA

-189 ASDAQLEILKLGT
+189 ASDAQLEVLKLGT

-231 QMQQLTNALGDVAE
+231 QVQQLTNAMGDLGE
-245 QVGSVATVAM
+245 QVGGVLTKVQ

-267 YTGFM
+267 TTGFI

-277 IKAATTAFVAFNAVT
+277 IKGATTAFMAFNAVT
-292 KASVIGVIVAALAGG
+292 KASIVGVIVAALAGG

-331 AADAAEAMRS
+331 AADAAEAMRR
-341 VNSEAAN
+341 VNTEAAN

-432 AHDLVYDENGNKRK
+432 AHDIVYDENGNKRQ
-446 YDNKRET
+446 YDNKREVTKVTKGSKYFGKADEVYHT
-453 EEREGVYET
+453 EY
-462 SHSKHKNWKRKWKVG
+462 VG

-516 VMGSATPVGGE
+516 VMGSATPVGFAGGE
-527 GGAGGSALSKIIN
+527 GGPALSKIIN

-577 QMIEETERLKDIFEG
+577 EMIEETERLKDIFEG

-599 GSDGGTIRKV
+599 GSNGGTIRKV
-609 RKLEP
+609 RKLET
-614 TAITIPVKIVAEP
+614 TAITIPAKIVAEP

-633 TGSVNE
+633 TGSLSE

-653 SLGGVSSIIGNLSG
+653 SLDGVSSIIGNLSG

-733 FADGGIAYGPTVGL
+733 FAEGGIAYGPTVGL

-765 RLQSLIEPAWSGMPD
+765 KLQSLIEPAWSGMPD
-780 SLITRVSG
+780 SLTTRVSG

-794 LRKRNRFKSR
+794 LRKQNRFKSR

>member
-40 AEKTTKKL
+40 AEKATKKL

-135 RRTETL
+135 RHTETL

-189 ASDAQLEILKLGT
+189 ASDAQLEVLKLGT

-231 QMQQLTNALGDVAE
+231 QVQQLTNAMGDLGE
-245 QVGSVATVAM
+245 QVGGVLTKVQ

-267 YTGFM
+267 TTGFI

-277 IKAATTAFVAFNAVT
+277 IKGATTAFMAFNAVT
-292 KASVIGVIVAALAGG
+292 KASIVGGIVAALAGG

-331 AADAAEAMRS
+331 AADAAEAMRR
-341 VNSEAAN
+341 VNTEAAN

-432 AHDLVYDENGNKRK
+432 AHDIVYDENGNKRQ
-446 YDNKRET
+446 YDNKREVTKVTKGSKYFGKADEVYHT
-453 EEREGVYET
+453 EY
-462 SHSKHKNWKRKWKVG
+462 VG

-516 VMGSATPVGGE
+516 VMGSATPVGFAGGE
-527 GGAGGSALSKIIN
+527 GGPALSKIIN

-577 QMIEETERLKDIFEG
+577 EMIEETERLKDIFEG

-599 GSDGGTIRKV
+599 GSNGGTIRKV
-609 RKLEP
+609 RKLET
-614 TAITIPVKIVAEP
+614 TAITIPAKIVAEP

-633 TGSVNE
+633 TGSLSE

-733 FADGGIAYGPTVGL
+733 FAEGGIAYGPTVGL

-765 RLQSLIEPAWSGMPD
+765 KLQSLIEPAWSGMPD
-780 SLITRVSG
+780 SLTTRVSG

-794 LRKRNRFKSR
+794 LRKWNRFKSR

>member
-40 AEKTTKKL
+40 AEKATKKL

-135 RRTETL
+135 RHTETL

-231 QMQQLTNALGDVAE
+231 QVQQLTNALGDLGE
-245 QVGSVATVAM
+245 QVGGVLTKVQ

-267 YTGFM
+267 TTGFI

-277 IKAATTAFVAFNAVT
+277 IKGATTAFMAFNAVT
-292 KASVIGVIVAALAGG
+292 KASIVGVIVAALAGG

-341 VNSEAAN
+341 VNTEAAN

-432 AHDLVYDENGNKRK
+432 AHDIVYDENGNKRQ
-446 YDNKRET
+446 YDNKREVTKVTKGSKYFGKADEVYHT
-453 EEREGVYET
+453 EY
-462 SHSKHKNWKRKWKVG
+462 VG

-516 VMGSATPVGGE
+516 VMGSATPVGFAGGE
-527 GGAGGSALSKIIN
+527 GGPALSKIIN

-577 QMIEETERLKDIFEG
+577 EMIEETERLKDIFEG

-599 GSDGGTIRKV
+599 GSNGGTIRKV
-609 RKLEP
+609 RKLET
-614 TAITIPVKIVAEP
+614 TAITIPAKIVAEP

-633 TGSVNE
+633 TGSLSE
-639 EMKETVKASDLVSQ
+639 GMKETVKASDLVSQ

-688 KAIPALTALTAAKAA
+688 QAIPALTALTAAKAA

-733 FADGGIAYGPTVGL
+733 FAEGGIAYGPTVGL

-765 RLQSLIEPAWSGMPD
+765 KLQSLIEPAWSGMPD
-780 SLITRVSG
+780 SLTTRVSG

-794 LRKRNRFKSR
+794 LRKWNRFKSR

>member
-40 AEKTTKKL
+40 AEKATKKL

-135 RRTETL
+135 RHTETL

-165 TNIAKMLGKVMDGQ
+165 TNIAKILGKVMDGQ

-231 QMQQLTNALGDVAE
+231 RVQQLTNAMGDLGE
-245 QVGSVATVAM
+245 QVGGVLTKVQ

-267 YTGFM
+267 TTGFI

-277 IKAATTAFVAFNAVT
+277 IKGATTAFVAFNAVT
-292 KASVIGVIVAALAGG
+292 KVSVIGVIVAALAGG

-341 VNSEAAN
+341 VNTEAAN

-432 AHDLVYDENGNKRK
+432 AHDIVYDENGNKRQ

-453 EEREGVYET
+453 EERTGEYYAG
-462 SHSKHKNWKRKWKVG
+462 HRKRWLVG
-477 IAGTSEVEKKQAE
+477 KTGTSEVEQKQAE

-516 VMGSATPVGGE
+516 VMGSATPVGFAGGE
-527 GGAGGSALSKIIN
+527 GGPALSKIIN

-577 QMIEETERLKDIFEG
+577 EMIEETERLKDIFEG

-599 GSDGGTIRKV
+599 GSNGGTIRKV
-609 RKLEP
+609 RKLET
-614 TAITIPVKIVAEP
+614 TAITIPAKIVAEA
-627 PKDLEG
+627 PKDLED
-633 TGSVNE
+633 TGSLNE

-653 SLGGVSSIIGNLSG
+653 SLDGVSSIIGNLSG

-733 FADGGIAYGPTVGL
+733 FAEGGIAYGPTVGL

-765 RLQSLIEPAWSGMPD
+765 KLQSLIEPAWSGMPD
-780 SLITRVSG
+780 SLITRISG

>member
-40 AEKTTKKL
+40 AEKATKKL

-135 RRTETL
+135 RHTETL

-189 ASDAQLEILKLGT
+189 ASDAQLEVLKLGT

-231 QMQQLTNALGDVAE
+231 QVQQLTNAMGDLGE
-245 QVGSVATVAM
+245 QVGGVLTKVQ

-267 YTGFM
+267 TTGFI

-277 IKAATTAFVAFNAVT
+277 IKGATTAFMAFNAVT
-292 KASVIGVIVAALAGG
+292 KASIVGVIVAALAGG

-331 AADAAEAMRS
+331 AADAAEAMRR
-341 VNSEAAN
+341 VNTEAAN

-432 AHDLVYDENGNKRK
+432 AHDIVYDENGNKRQ

-453 EEREGVYET
+453 EERTGEYYAG
-462 SHSKHKNWKRKWKVG
+462 HRKRWLVG
-477 IAGTSEVEKKQAE
+477 KTGTSEVEKKQAE

-516 VMGSATPVGGE
+516 VMGSATPVGFAGGE
-527 GGAGGSALSKIIN
+527 GGPALSKIIN

-577 QMIEETERLKDIFEG
+577 EMIEETERLKDIFEG

-599 GSDGGTIRKV
+599 GSNGGTIRKV
-609 RKLEP
+609 RKLET
-614 TAITIPVKIVAEP
+614 TAITIPAKIVAEP

-633 TGSVNE
+633 TGSLSE

-733 FADGGIAYGPTVGL
+733 FAEGGIAYGPTVGL

-765 RLQSLIEPAWSGMPD
+765 DLQSLIEPAWSGMPD
-780 SLITRVSG
+780 SLTTRVSG

-794 LRKRNRFKSR
+794 LRKQNRFKSR

>member
-40 AEKTTKKL
+40 AEKATKKL

-135 RRTETL
+135 RHTETL

-165 TNIAKMLGKVMDGQ
+165 TNIAKILGKVMDGQ

-189 ASDAQLEILKLGT
+189 ASDAQLEVLKLGT

-231 QMQQLTNALGDVAE
+231 QVQQLTNAMGDLGE
-245 QVGSVATVAM
+245 QVGGVLTKVQ

-267 YTGFM
+267 TTGFI

-277 IKAATTAFVAFNAVT
+277 IKGATTAFMAFNAVT
-292 KASVIGVIVAALAGG
+292 KASIVGVIVAALAGG

-331 AADAAEAMRS
+331 AADAAEAMRR
-341 VNSEAAN
+341 VNTEAAN

-432 AHDLVYDENGNKRK
+432 AHDIVYDENGNKRQ
-446 YDNKRET
+446 YDNKREVTKVTKGSKYFGKADEVYHT
-453 EEREGVYET
+453 EY
-462 SHSKHKNWKRKWKVG
+462 VG

-516 VMGSATPVGGE
+516 VMGSATPVGFAGGE
-527 GGAGGSALSKIIN
+527 GGPALSKIIN

-577 QMIEETERLKDIFEG
+577 EMIEETERLKDIFEG

-599 GSDGGTIRKV
+599 GSNGGTIRKV
-609 RKLEP
+609 RKLET
-614 TAITIPVKIVAEP
+614 TAITIPAKIVAEP

-633 TGSVNE
+633 TGSLSE
-639 EMKETVKASDLVSQ
+639 GMKETVKASDLVSQ

-676 TNYIANILQSVS
+676 ANYIANILQSVS
-688 KAIPALTALTAAKAA
+688 QAIPALTALTAAKAA

-733 FADGGIAYGPTVGL
+733 FAEGGIAYGPTVGL

-765 RLQSLIEPAWSGMPD
+765 KLQSLIEPAWSGMPD
-780 SLITRVSG
+780 SLTTRVSG

-794 LRKRNRFKSR
+794 LRKWNRFKSR